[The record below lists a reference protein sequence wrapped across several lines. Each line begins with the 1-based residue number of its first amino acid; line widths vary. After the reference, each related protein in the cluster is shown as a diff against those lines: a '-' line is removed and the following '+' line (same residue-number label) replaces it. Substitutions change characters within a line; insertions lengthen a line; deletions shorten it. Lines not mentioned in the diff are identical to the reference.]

1 MIDSQRAALSTVIL
15 VAATFEFGPVWRGI
29 LAWNLGL
36 RYAYFVTAW
45 LVVSATIYLCCTL
58 FLRLRKPN
66 LTRLT
71 AALNLVGLT
80 VVVTP
85 LLLAAYVT
93 LSAPS
98 LKGSVSEK
106 QSRQR
111 EITSDKD
118 QTRDRPDIYFIILD
132 AYGREDVLRERI
144 GLDNS
149 PFIERLRSK
158 GFYVADRSTSNYQ
171 STHLSL
177 AATLNLT
184 FLDKFFVELGRT
196 SGALQNEKRIRDY
209 FYQLVADSQVRKYLK
224 GKGYHIMGN
233 ASNYNVT
240 TRYFRRPSIGSET
253 FLVSLS
259 EFETTLLESTP
270 LDTILYMFAL
280 SPP

>member
-1 MIDSQRAALSTVIL
+1 MKRLPPIYPFLFAVAPSLGLFADNIYEVYIEDLVRPLLVITILTLLAYWINRRLMIDSQRAALSTVIL
-15 VAATFEFGPVWRGI
+15 VAATFEFGPVWSGI

-111 EITSDKD
+111 EIT
-118 QTRDRPDIYFIILD
+118 
-132 AYGREDVLRERI
+132 V
-144 GLDNS
+144 
-149 PFIERLRSK
+149 
-158 GFYVADRSTSNYQ
+158 
-171 STHLSL
+171 
-177 AATLNLT
+177 
-184 FLDKFFVELGRT
+184 
-196 SGALQNEKRIRDY
+196 
-209 FYQLVADSQVRKYLK
+209 
-224 GKGYHIMGN
+224 
-233 ASNYNVT
+233 
-240 TRYFRRPSIGSET
+240 
-253 FLVSLS
+253 
-259 EFETTLLESTP
+259 
-270 LDTILYMFAL
+270 
-280 SPP
+280 